1 MHAVT
6 DDDPVLRA
14 MDDLVAAG
22 RENVVAWMGI
32 MERVDAVRDLRRQ
45 GVPYTQMSLPD
56 GVPIIDAIGAAQD
69 RLTTA
74 AARFRRASAR
84 ELHDSGLS
92 LAEIGRLFGVSRQRI
107 ASILEE
113 TELRDTGEAVEPQRG
128 LPLEHGSC

>member
-1 MHAVT
+1 
-6 DDDPVLRA
+6 

-22 RENVVAWMGI
+22 RENVTAWMGI
-32 MERVDAVRDLRRQ
+32 MARVDAVRELRRQ
-45 GVPYTQMSLPD
+45 GVPYNEMSIE

-84 ELHDSGLS
+84 ELHDAGLS

-107 ASILEE
+107 SSLLEE
-113 TELRDTGEAVEPQRG
+113 EGDHG
-128 LPLEHGSC
+128 LVDADVQQGLSPES